1 MERQVRYPISAYP
14 GTTLSYRLAQQVAH
28 VVRNE
33 GVMGGEPR
41 IDGRRIAVRQIAER
55 IEEGDRS
62 AKTVADRYD
71 LDIAECVGR

>member
-1 MERQVRYPISAYP
+1 
-14 GTTLSYRLAQQVAH
+14 
-28 VVRNE
+28 
-33 GVMGGEPR
+33 MGGEPR